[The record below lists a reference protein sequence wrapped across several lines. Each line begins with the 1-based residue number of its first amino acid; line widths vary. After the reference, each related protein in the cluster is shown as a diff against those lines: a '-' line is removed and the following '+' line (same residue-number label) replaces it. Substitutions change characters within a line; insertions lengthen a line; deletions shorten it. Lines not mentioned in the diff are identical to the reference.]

1 MIHQSFDQFVPRSSA
16 PVPVLAG
23 RSFDGEGAERD
34 LRLGWIAVILFFGLF
49 LGWAGFARLDAA
61 ATASGTVVVSGNRQT
76 VQHRDGGTI
85 SALRVEE
92 GQRVRAGQVLIEL
105 APAETLALEKSLSA
119 QVTGLQA
126 ERARLT
132 AERAGLPAVERPTEF
147 AELSG
152 GDLAEADKA
161 MQLQQATLTARR
173 AALANQKAVLGQQG
187 AELGE
192 KIGGLGRQIA
202 ASRDQ
207 DKLFGDELE
216 GLKPLAR
223 EGYVS
228 TNRVREMERQR
239 AAMTG
244 DIAGLA
250 ASQAAARQQ
259 IGETRVQALGLD
271 AQHMQ
276 QIAQDLHTAES
287 SLAEALPKLEAAREQ
302 LDRMRIRAPVAGQV
316 VGLQVFT
323 VGGVIAPGQ
332 KLMDIVPDARPLV
345 IETRLSPRDASDVHV
360 GQAAEIKLTAL
371 HERDVPILTGTVS
384 KLSADSFQ
392 DDKTGVR
399 YFTAEV
405 TVPRETLER
414 LAHTS
419 AGAGALKAGFPV
431 DVMIPLR
438 ARTMLSYLFEPLHQS
453 LWRSLRE
460 Q

>member
-1 MIHQSFDQFVPRSSA
+1 MIHQSFDQFVRRSSTAA
-16 PVPVLAG
+16 PALVG
-23 RSFDGEGAERD
+23 RNFDSEGAERD

-49 LGWAGFARLDAA
+49 LGWACIARLDAA
-61 ATASGTVVVSGNRQT
+61 ATASGTVAVSGNRQT

-85 SALRVEE
+85 STLRVEE
-92 GQRVRAGQVLIEL
+92 GQHVRAEQVLIEL

-119 QVTGLQA
+119 QVMGLQA
-126 ERARLT
+126 ERARLM
-132 AERAGLPAVERPTEF
+132 AERAGLPAVERPAEF
-147 AELSG
+147 TALAG
-152 GDLAEADKA
+152 NDLAEADKA
-161 MQLQQATLTARR
+161 MRLQQATLTARR

-216 GLKPLAR
+216 GLKPLAL

-276 QIAQDLHTAES
+276 QIAQDLHATES
-287 SLAEALPKLEAAREQ
+287 SLAEALPKLEVAREQ

-345 IETRLSPRDASDVHV
+345 IETRLTPRDASDVHI

-405 TVPRETLER
+405 TVPRETLRR

-419 AGAGALKAGFPV
+419 GGAGALKAGFPV

-438 ARTMLSYLFEPLHQS
+438 ARTMLSYLLEPLNQS